1 MKLGKVKH
9 TIVDRSIVKNLKHTR
24 KEVLEKPGVGVDAAR
39 IEMETGSTI
48 VTAIATVAGKDRF
61 GMDLAI
67 HRAVNNVYVKGG
79 RPIGVSLAITFPEFA
94 EEARLKEVMER
105 ANIVCAQLGID
116 IIGGHTTVLKAVKE
130 MVITVSAI
138 GEAAVSNEEYKVDRS
153 QTKDADI
160 VLTKWVGMEA
170 TILLTNAKMQEL
182 NTRYTKTFLEG
193 GSRLYEHLSL
203 KPEMDAIKEE
213 SYLFL
218 HDVGEGGIFG
228 ALWELGEYLHAG
240 MEVNLK
246 NIPMKQETVEV
257 CDFYDLN
264 PYMLQSGGSM
274 LIVTKAAGK
283 LIDKLEQ
290 AGIKAAVIGHLTDG
304 NDRIVKNEDETRF
317 IEPFRFDEIYKA
329 L

>member
-24 KEVLEKPGVGVDAAR
+24 KEVMEKPGVGVDAAR
-39 IEMETGSTI
+39 IQLGGTNTA

-61 GMDLAI
+61 VMDLAI
-67 HRAVNNVYVKGG
+67 HRAVNNIYVKGAK
-79 RPIGVSLAITFPEFA
+79 PIGVSLAITFPEFA

-105 ANIVCAQLGID
+105 ANIVCGQLGID

-138 GEAAVSNEEYKVDRS
+138 GEAILCNEEYKIDRS
-153 QTKDADI
+153 QMKDAEI

-170 TILLTNAKMQEL
+170 TVLLTNAKMEEL
-182 NTRYTKTFLEG
+182 KTRYTKTFLDG
-193 GSRLYEHLSL
+193 GSRLYEQLSL
-203 KPEMDAIKEE
+203 KPEMEAIKEE
-213 SYLFL
+213 PYLFL
-218 HDVGEGGIFG
+218 HDVAEGGIFG
-228 ALWELGEYLHAG
+228 ALWEIGEYLHAG

-257 CDFYDLN
+257 CDFFDLN

-274 LIVTKAAGK
+274 LIVTKAAGR
-283 LIDKLEQ
+283 LMDKLEQ
-290 AGIKAAVIGHLTDG
+290 AGIKASVIGHLTEG
-304 NDRIVKNEDETRF
+304 NDRIVKNEDEIRF
-317 IEPFRFDEIYKA
+317 IEPFRFDEIYKV